1 MIQDEITKHMFLMI
15 QDEITYVREKWGRFE
30 GKCGGAFPKSSCI
43 TRLVFMTITNT
54 TMRTYNVRESLV

>member
-30 GKCGGAFPKSSCI
+30 GNCGGRNS
-43 TRLVFMTITNT
+43 
-54 TMRTYNVRESLV
+54 